1 MSFIAQSTSVAGIM
15 LKVLV
20 ALIPAIAAYVW
31 YFGPAILAQ
40 IALASVIA
48 LGSETAM
55 LKLRGC
61 PVKPYLSDGSAL
73 VTAWLLAL
81 SLPPL
86 CPWWLTVI
94 ATAFAIMIAKQLYGG
109 LGNNLFNPAMVG
121 YAIAI
126 ISFPLQMTQW
136 SAPEVLGAAHLGFL
150 QQLQYI
156 FGGGLPAGVKIDAL
170 TMATPLDTL
179 KTQLQLQHTVGEIT
193 RMSIFGSVGGKG
205 SEIVALGYLA
215 GGLYLWQQRV
225 IGWHVPVTFLAT
237 LFVTA
242 GAFHAADTD
251 RYIGPLF
258 HLATGATLI
267 GAFFILTDPV
277 TGPTTPKGK
286 LIYAAGAGFLT
297 YIIRVFG
304 GYPDGV
310 AFSVLLMNICVP
322 LIDAY
327 TQPPVFG
334 KKAAKQGRAE
344 NP

>member
-1 MSFIAQSTSVAGIM
+1 MSIINQPGSVAGIM
-15 LKVLV
+15 FKVLI
-20 ALIPAIAAYVW
+20 ALVPAIAAYAW
-31 YFGPAILAQ
+31 YFGPAVLVQ
-40 IALASVIA
+40 IALASVTA
-48 LGSETAM
+48 LASEAAM
-55 LKLRGC
+55 LRLRRR
-61 PVKPYLSDGSAL
+61 PVRPFLLDGSAT

-86 CPWWLTVI
+86 GPWWLTVV
-94 ATAFAIMIAKQLYGG
+94 ATVFAIVIAKQLYGG
-109 LGNNLFNPAMVG
+109 LGNNLFNPAMAG
-121 YAIAI
+121 YAAAI
-126 ISFPLQMTQW
+126 ISFPAQMTQW
-136 SAPEVLGAAHLGFL
+136 SAPATLAAAHLHL
-150 QQLQYI
+150 WQQLQYI
-156 FGGGLPAGVKIDAL
+156 FGGGLPAGVTIDAL

-179 KTQLQLQHTVGEIT
+179 KTQLQLQQTVGEIIQ
-193 RMSIFGSVGGKG
+193 MPIFGPAGNEGG
-205 SEIVALGYLA
+205 EIIALGYLA
-215 GGLYLWQQRV
+215 GGLYLWQRRI
-225 IGWHVPVTFLAT
+225 IGWHIPIAYMAA

-242 GAFHAADTD
+242 GAFHAADSD

-258 HLATGATLI
+258 HLVAGATLI

-334 KKAAKQGRAE
+334 KKAVRQDGAE